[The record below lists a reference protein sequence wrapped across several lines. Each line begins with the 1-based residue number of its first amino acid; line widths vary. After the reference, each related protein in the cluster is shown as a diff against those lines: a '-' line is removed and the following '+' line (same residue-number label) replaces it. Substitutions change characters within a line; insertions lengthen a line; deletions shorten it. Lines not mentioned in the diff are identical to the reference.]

1 MSDPLFYNG
10 ASDENRRGNLNKRD
24 VKQTTLIRVSA
35 LTRAPVELRT
45 GNATLFSRGSS
56 SWCRVSEK
64 MLKHLFAYIFMR
76 LLD

>member
-45 GNATLFSRGSS
+45 GNATRASS